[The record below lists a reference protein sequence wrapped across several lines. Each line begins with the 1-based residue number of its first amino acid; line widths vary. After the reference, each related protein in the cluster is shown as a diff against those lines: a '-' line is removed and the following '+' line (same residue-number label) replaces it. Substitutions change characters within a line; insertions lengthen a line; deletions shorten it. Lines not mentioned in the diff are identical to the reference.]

1 MFLASLDQFDTA
13 KKDFALARSLAPESD
28 IAFLAASQESIF
40 EGNIAE
46 AVCFARDGI
55 SKGHDNF
62 MLFTLLGE
70 ALLRSGITP
79 GQQEFEEA
87 RGALERAVSQRA
99 DYASSQLTLGK
110 LYLMEGRLDD
120 AITHL
125 EAARQLNP
133 GNTAIYSNLAT
144 AYRKQGKVQN
154 AQDILSMLSKLNLV
168 QAETIRDAPGDRKA
182 SYAGPR

>member
-1 MFLASLDQFDTA
+1 
-13 KKDFALARSLAPESD
+13 
-28 IAFLAASQESIF
+28 
-40 EGNIAE
+40 
-46 AVCFARDGI
+46 VCFARDGI

>member
-1 MFLASLDQFDTA
+1 
-13 KKDFALARSLAPESD
+13 
-28 IAFLAASQESIF
+28 
-40 EGNIAE
+40 
-46 AVCFARDGI
+46 
-55 SKGHDNF
+55 
-62 MLFTLLGE
+62 
-70 ALLRSGITP
+70 
-79 GQQEFEEA
+79 
-87 RGALERAVSQRA
+87 
-99 DYASSQLTLGK
+99 
-110 LYLMEGRLDD
+110 MEGRLDD
-120 AITHL
+120 ATTHL